1 MVLGGWRAWMRWWVR
16 SEWRRGFP
24 RSDLDGGGSS
34 GRFFAGGMGCG
45 GLGLPAARGGC
56 YARPRRHGG
65 GGGGACRPDFAFF
78 WPAAQVWGPG
88 PAWLRSW
95 LWVAAARWLC
105 RAGSMAAR
113 RVDWGGGWISGV
125 SSSIGG
131 PFRPSALS
139 SSSGCYL
146 RRRFDPPLTTVH
158 CSSRARQQDRPR
170 LVPDSRMGRW
180 RPILADLW
188 VLALE
193 VAQGCERQ
201 FLSARI
207 FG

>member
-146 RRRFDPPLTTVH
+146 RRRMDRGSQIAINRGSQVDIMAEDFAKGNADVNHQHKLFLV
-158 CSSRARQQDRPR
+158 SS
-170 LVPDSRMGRW
+170 
-180 RPILADLW
+180 
-188 VLALE
+188 
-193 VAQGCERQ
+193 
-201 FLSARI
+201 
-207 FG
+207 